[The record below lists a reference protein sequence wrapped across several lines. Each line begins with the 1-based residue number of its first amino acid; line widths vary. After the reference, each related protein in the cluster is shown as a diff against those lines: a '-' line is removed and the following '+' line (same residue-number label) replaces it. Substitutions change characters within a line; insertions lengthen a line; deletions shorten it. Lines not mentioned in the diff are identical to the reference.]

1 MKSRIT
7 SLASLGAIGAM
18 ALVALSSCSK
28 EAKPSAEQP
37 RTADKSPTPITPAG
51 ATAGEKSGAQPA
63 AAGVEEKGGSE
74 GAGGDELKSAKS
86 SYSESNF
93 ELTIKSKG
101 DYKAGQ
107 AGEAQIELNAKAPFH
122 ANDKYPYKFKLA
134 DSAGVEFPDKV
145 VSKDKAKLEHMKVVM
160 PVSFTPKD
168 AGKKKIDGVF
178 HFSICT
184 EDKCLIEKRGL
195 TLAVDVK

>member
-1 MKSRIT
+1 MNSTI
-7 SLASLGAIGAM
+7 SYAGAIAIAAFFG
-18 ALVALSSCSK
+18 CSK
-28 EAKPSAEQP
+28 EAKPTAEQP
-37 RTADKSPTPITPAG
+37 KPAEKSATQITPA
-51 ATAGEKSGAQPA
+51 AVPPAGGDKSGAEPA
-63 AAGVEEKGGSE
+63 AAGSEEKGGSE
-74 GAGGDELKSAKS
+74 GAEGDELKSAKS
-86 SYSESNF
+86 TYSESNF
-93 ELTIKSKG
+93 DLSIKPSG

-107 AGEAQIELNAKAPFH
+107 AGEVQIVLDAKAPFH

-134 DSAGVEFPDKV
+134 DAAGVEFPDKIV
-145 VSKDKAKLEHMKVVM
+145 TKDKAKLEHMKVVL
-160 PVSFTPKD
+160 PVAFTPKG

>member
-1 MKSRIT
+1 MKSRVIHLV
-7 SLASLGAIGAM
+7 SFGAIAF
-18 ALVALSSCSK
+18 ALLGCSK

-37 RTADKSPTPITPAG
+37 KAADKTPTSITPAAATPDKAGTEPAAG
-51 ATAGEKSGAQPA
+51 ATD
-63 AAGVEEKGGSE
+63 EKGGSE
-74 GAGGDELKSAKS
+74 GDELKSAKS

-93 ELTIKSKG
+93 DLSIKTKG

-107 AGEAQIELNAKAPFH
+107 AGEATIELNAKAPFH

-145 VSKDKAKLEHMKVVM
+145 VPKDKAKLEHMKVVM
-160 PVSFTPKD
+160 PVSFTPKE

-195 TLAVDVK
+195 TLAVDVAK